1 MCGKLSQ
8 VCSAT
13 MDSTSI
19 FYSADPGCGTI
30 RRIMRRIFATFLV
43 AIMAVGGLLP
53 LAIAATGDTTPVC
66 CRKDGKH
73 HCQMSRVRQE
83 SSPEGLPRAQGSASD
98 CPFHEQVGTLTVSVA
113 VVPQSGAVPR
123 LAVSGSYLLRNIVLL
138 SSEPISFG
146 TLRGPPFLS

>member
-43 AIMAVGGLLP
+43 AIMAVGDLLP

-73 HCQMSRVRQE
+73 HCQMSRVHQE
-83 SSPEGLPRAQGSASD
+83 SSPEACHASKDPLPTARSM
-98 CPFHEQVGTLTVSVA
+98 
-113 VVPQSGAVPR
+113 
-123 LAVSGSYLLRNIVLL
+123 NK
-138 SSEPISFG
+138 SE
-146 TLRGPPFLS
+146 L